1 MSESVMEKVK
11 ALFEDSFNKLT
22 ELTCRPDSSKEEEFL
37 RGRLSAFLEV
47 MRLLQE
53 ER

>member
-1 MSESVMEKVK
+1 MGESVMEKVK

-22 ELTCRPDSSKEEEFL
+22 ALTFSSESGKGEEFL

-53 ER
+53 DR

>member
-1 MSESVMEKVK
+1 MGEGVMEKVK

-22 ELTCRPDSSKEEEFL
+22 ELTCSQMSGKDEEFL

-47 MRLLQE
+47 MHLLQE
-53 ER
+53 DR